1 MQCFFNEGDRICVVI
16 CGRVICDEETVKD
29 YVALCEP
36 CAKGDKNKCVELY
49 RRFGCHSV
57 TGWWI

>member
-1 MQCFFNEGDRICVVI
+1 VLI
-16 CGRVICDEETVKD
+16 CGRVVCDEETVKD